1 MQLPKK
7 SSQCTE
13 ESVSGIKKKVNKSDE
28 GSLAI
33 KGGGK
38 NGWAVYPPGK
48 WLYSDTFPEK
58 AYHIASLRGGG
69 GLII

>member
-33 KGGGK
+33 KGGGE
-38 NGWAVYPPGK
+38 
-48 WLYSDTFPEK
+48 WLS
-58 AYHIASLRGGG
+58 SLSPRKMA
-69 GLII
+69 I

>member
-33 KGGGK
+33 KGGGGRMAEQFIPPE
-38 NGWAVYPPGK
+38 NGYIVI
-48 WLYSDTFPEK
+48 LSRRRLT
-58 AYHIASLRGGG
+58 I
-69 GLII
+69 